1 MVRPAGLLQILTH
14 PSPDSYLEQ
23 YSVTSQVTQGSL
35 EGVVLWIVM
44 CVPLPATLRCYL
56 CASGYV
62 RVHPP
67 PATWL
72 FLFRNQLDNRYS
84 VQGLGRV
91 EA

>member
-1 MVRPAGLLQILTH
+1 MDRDVCSLAC
-14 PSPDSYLEQ
+14 DS
-23 YSVTSQVTQGSL
+23 T
-35 EGVVLWIVM
+35 
-44 CVPLPATLRCYL
+44 CYL

-62 RVHPP
+62 CVHPP

-84 VQGLGRV
+84 VQGLGRA